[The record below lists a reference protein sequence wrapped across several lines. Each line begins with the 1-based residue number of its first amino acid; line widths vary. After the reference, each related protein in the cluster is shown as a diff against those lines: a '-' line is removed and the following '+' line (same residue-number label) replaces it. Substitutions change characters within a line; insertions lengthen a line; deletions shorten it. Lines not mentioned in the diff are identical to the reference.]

1 MQGNVRV
8 DLLQKSFKPINQLPV
23 PGHERR
29 PAMDVSRLMDLVLL
43 DPFGNAVWI
52 EIIIKL
58 DNRITKMVSLF
69 H

>member
-1 MQGNVRV
+1 
-8 DLLQKSFKPINQLPV
+8 
-23 PGHERR
+23 
-29 PAMDVSRLMDLVLL
+29 MDVSRLMDLVLL